1 MSISLNQG
9 SLNQVSGVLVIYICN
24 KCQLQSCIMSRWL
37 IASLVLMI
45 PIVSLLYT
53 CFVVTQ
59 EMDIRY
65 LQIEETMD
73 TNSNGQPFQVVGA
86 WHRIMLFISI
96 LFVL

>member
-1 MSISLNQG
+1 
-9 SLNQVSGVLVIYICN
+9 
-24 KCQLQSCIMSRWL
+24 
-37 IASLVLMI
+37 MI

-86 WHRIMLFISI
+86 
-96 LFVL
+96 

>member
-1 MSISLNQG
+1 MQNFSSAGNL
-9 SLNQVSGVLVIYICN
+9 LERPTVICN

-73 TNSNGQPFQVVGA
+73 TNSNGQPFPVVGA
-86 WHRIMLFISI
+86 
-96 LFVL
+96 